1 MSRRKPKEEDHL
13 NHEAWAIPYADML
26 VLLLA
31 FFVVMYS
38 ISSVNEGKYRV
49 LSASLAAAFRGE
61 PMTIQPVE
69 LGEQGR
75 TTSESNVDLETI
87 QQETGVVDWATDG
100 MALPDGLPQDF
111 YAGSEQMREG
121 LERIADEMQQAMS
134 SLIDEDL
141 VEVRQSQYYIEIEIK
156 ADILFPSGVAE
167 LSPNARPILEQVAE
181 VLAPFPNP
189 VQVEGHTDN
198 VPIDTG
204 RFPSNWQLSAARATS
219 VVHLFRDQ
227 GIEPMR
233 LAVVGLGEHRP
244 VASNDTPAG
253 RNRNR
258 RVVLTVLAD
267 PRFQERWFVDG
278 GDADDDPLEV
288 SEDMRQELEDGS
300 DGDGDDEGDVNTSQ
314 PAGETEPD
322 TMEENN

>member
-1 MSRRKPKEEDHL
+1 MSRRKPKEENHL

-75 TTSESNVDLETI
+75 TTSESNVDLDTI

-167 LSPNARPILEQVAE
+167 LSPSARPILEQVAE

-198 VPIDTG
+198 VPIDTD

-233 LAVVGLGEHRP
+233 LAVVGLGEYRP

-267 PRFQERWFVDG
+267 PRFQERWFVEG
-278 GDADDDPLEV
+278 GNATEDPLEV
-288 SEDMRQELEDGS
+288 SEDIRDELEDRPES
-300 DGDGDDEGDVNTSQ
+300 DGGDEGETDTPQAADESQ
-314 PAGETEPD
+314 PET
-322 TMEENN
+322 TEEND

>member
-1 MSRRKPKEEDHL
+1 MARKKKEEEHI

-49 LSASLAAAFRGE
+49 LSSSLQAAFRGE
-61 PMTIQPVE
+61 PMRIQPVSF
-69 LGEQGR
+69 GERERG
-75 TTSESNVDLETI
+75 TADAVVDLDVMMDDPGMVHWEDEGIFLPSGMDDGFPAASES
-87 QQETGVVDWATDG
+87 
-100 MALPDGLPQDF
+100 
-111 YAGSEQMREG
+111 MREG
-121 LERIADEMQQAMS
+121 LEQIADEMRDAMS
-134 SLIDEDL
+134 ALIDEDL
-141 VEVRQSQYYIEIEIK
+141 VEIRGSEFYIEIEIK

-167 LSPNARPILEQVAE
+167 LSPSARPILGQVAE
-181 VLAPFPNP
+181 VLEPFPNP
-189 VQVEGHTDN
+189 IQVEGHTDN
-198 VPIDTG
+198 VPIDTE
-204 RFPSNWQLSAARATS
+204 RFPSNWELSAGRAAS

-244 VASNDTPAG
+244 IASNETAEG

-267 PRFQERWFVDG
+267 PRFQQRWFV
-278 GDADDDPLEV
+278 
-288 SEDMRQELEDGS
+288 EDGAEGEAAGFDDLGEELQLFED
-300 DGDGDDEGDVNTSQ
+300 DGDVAAEGED
-314 PAGETEPD
+314 
-322 TMEENN
+322 

>member
-1 MSRRKPKEEDHL
+1 MSRRKPKEDEHL

-61 PMTIQPVE
+61 PVTIQPVE

-75 TTSESNVDLETI
+75 TTSESSIDLETI

-111 YAGSEQMREG
+111 YAGTEQMREG
-121 LERIADEMQQAMS
+121 LDQIADEMQRAMS

-167 LSPNARPILEQVAE
+167 LSPTARPILEQVAD

-198 VPIDTG
+198 VPIDTE

-233 LAVVGLGEHRP
+233 LAVVGLGEYRP
-244 VASNDTPAG
+244 VAGNDTPAG

-267 PRFQERWFVDG
+267 PRFQERWFVEG

-288 SEDMRQELEDGS
+288 SEDVREELEESPDVG
-300 DGDGDDEGDVNTSQ
+300 GGDEGDADTPQ
-314 PAGETEPD
+314 AAGEAQPET
-322 TMEENN
+322 TEENN